1 MTLRELRYLVA
12 IADHRHFGRAAEACC
27 VTQPTLSAQLRKL
40 EAYLGMTLIDRTGKQ
55 PLLTPI
61 GEQIVE
67 RARRLLEQADEIL
80 QLTRLRRGPLQGAL
94 NVGVIPT
101 LAPYYL
107 PWLLPHLAS
116 RYPRLHVVVV
126 EETTRR
132 LEEKLNDHL
141 IDAAFLALPAFSR
154 PDMLEYPLFDEPF
167 FVACPGDHVA
177 STDLAEPIDIEELTG
192 LKLLLLTE
200 GHCLRGQALAAC
212 GQSEAENDSTADCR
226 ATSLETLR
234 HLVAAGLGYT
244 MLPALAA
251 RALSGGSLGIRP
263 LATGESRR
271 IGLVWRVGHPKG
283 AELRR
288 LADGLQEA
296 LPPGVLPLDH
306 AVAASAIDVVDG
318 RARRFQ
324 LHAEETPS

>member
-1 MTLRELRYLVA
+1 LTLRELRYLVA

-40 EAYLGMTLIDRTGKQ
+40 ESYLGMTLIDRSGKQ
-55 PLLTPI
+55 PLPTPL

-80 QLTRLRRGPLQGAL
+80 LLTRQRRGPLQGAL

-107 PWLLPHLAS
+107 PWLLPQLAS
-116 RYPRLHVVVV
+116 RYPRLHVVVH

-132 LEEKLNDHL
+132 LEEKVNDGL

-154 PDMLEYPLFDEPF
+154 PDVVERPLFDEPF
-167 FVACPGDHVA
+167 FVACPADHA
-177 STDLAEPIDIEELTG
+177 AGEDADAPIDAQRLAG

-212 GQSEAENDSTADCR
+212 GQSDAEHDSTADCR

-244 MLPALAA
+244 MLPALAV
-251 RALSGGSLGIRP
+251 RPLSGGPLVIRP
-263 LATGESRR
+263 LASGESRR
-271 IGLVWRVGHPKG
+271 IGLVWRTGHPKS

-288 LADGLQEA
+288 LATSLEEA
-296 LPPGVLPLDH
+296 LPPGVQPVGHTL
-306 AVAASAIDVVDG
+306 AARTIDVVYG
-318 RARRFQ
+318 LARRSQ
-324 LHAEETPS
+324 LHVEGTPT